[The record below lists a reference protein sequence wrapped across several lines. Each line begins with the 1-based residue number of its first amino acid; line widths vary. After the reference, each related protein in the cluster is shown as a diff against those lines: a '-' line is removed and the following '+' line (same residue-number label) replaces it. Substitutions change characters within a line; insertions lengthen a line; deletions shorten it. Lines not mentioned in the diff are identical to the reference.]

1 MSGTRDTR
9 NDTGEAGAQAPAS
22 LASGRSD
29 PVGALY
35 ARRDEPVFRIVLW
48 PHRSLGAK
56 GSGIVIALAATGLS
70 LPLFGLL
77 GSRAAWGMLPFLV
90 AVLLALYW
98 AFRRSHADARLSEE
112 LRLWPDLIT
121 VERHDPGGGV
131 RRWHANPFWVEI
143 RLRDD
148 APIEK
153 YLTLRGNGREIE
165 VGAFLAPWER
175 EALYRDLLDA
185 FARAR
190 ALTAGGRPEPAGN
203 R

>member
-1 MSGTRDTR
+1 MSPTRTPR

-22 LASGRSD
+22 LASGLGDFAGR
-29 PVGALY
+29 PY
-35 ARRDEPVFRIVLW
+35 ARTDAPVFRISLW

-56 GSGIVIALAATGLS
+56 GAGIVIALAATGLS

-112 LRLWPDLIT
+112 LCLWPDLIT
-121 VERHDPGGGV
+121 VERHEPRGGV

-148 APIEK
+148 GPIEK

-190 ALTAGGRPEPAGN
+190 ALDAGPAPGPAGN